1 MRDRT
6 SMAPGAWR
14 LRVAAWARRLAG
26 VMARM
31 RVREKAGSMVRLMV
45 RLMAGSMA
53 GLMAGQGASAS
64 ALATAAAAPAA
75 SSSAPTPAAADVEGL
90 KGFYRQPALR
100 GNQVVFVA
108 EGDLWRVAL
117 GGGRAERL
125 TTHPGQEAWPALS
138 PDGRWL
144 AFVGSHDGGADA
156 YVMPTAGGV
165 PRRLTWEGSGVR
177 VWGFGAT
184 GEVLVTVSSRN
195 GHPVTQLQA
204 VDPRTMTRRL
214 LPVAQA
220 SDGALS
226 ADGKRLYFT
235 RNGLRG
241 DNARQYRGGA
251 IARLWVLE
259 LEGRAEARPLVEER
273 ANDRRPMPYR
283 DARGQDRVAFLSDRD
298 GTVNLWSVRTDG
310 SGLRQ
315 HTRHAGWDI
324 RHASLDGTRVVY
336 ALGADLR
343 VADLANDEDRLLD
356 IRLGGDF
363 EAQRQRWIARP
374 QTYLTK
380 IAMAPDGERVL
391 LAARGRLATQG
402 VGALRRAELPQP
414 ADGRCRDAIFGHD
427 ARHVYAL
434 CDFGGEPEVW
444 RFAANG
450 TGAALQVTRGA
461 TSQRETL
468 SASPDGRWLAHT
480 DRDGRLWLTDL
491 KAEGYPTRE
500 LDHNRMDGRFD
511 ELTWSAD
518 GTAIAFTRAVG
529 TVTRSQLVLLRL
541 ADGHQ
546 QVLTSDRYDTDSP
559 AFSPDGR
566 WLYFASNRH
575 FAVTGNPSPWGDRN
589 LGPYFDR
596 RTRLYALALQPG
608 LRAPMAVPD
617 ELTGG
622 TGAAPAGTPGPAGAA
637 AAVAAPAAAAA
648 AASAPAAPARSAAPL
663 AAAGRTRSL
672 PAIVWEGL
680 AARLHELPAAPGNYR
695 ALRTDG
701 RRMWLLDTE
710 YGTER
715 RTSLKTF
722 ALEPGE
728 ARLETVSP
736 DVREFALSADGRR
749 MMVVRSAGGPGS
761 APEILLVEAGPRLP
775 GETARLQVR
784 WADWSIAT
792 DPKAEWRQMFAD
804 AWRMQREHFYDR
816 DMHGVDWVAV
826 RRRHEPLLERVTDR
840 VELAELL
847 AQMVSHLGALHS
859 QVSAPD
865 LRSGPEEPVLASLAA
880 ELRRVEAGWR
890 IDRILRGDPELPTEA
905 SPLGAPGLEIAEGD
919 VITAI
924 NGRAADG
931 APDPA
936 ELLRGQAGRQVLLAL
951 RKADG
956 RTAQAVVVPV
966 SLARERQLRL
976 LDWRQSRLRTT
987 LQASQGRIG
996 YLHLRAMGRED
1007 IADFAR
1013 EFYAHADRDGLVI
1026 DMRFNG
1032 GGNIDSWVL
1041 EKLLRRAWVWWQRRS
1056 PPGSPPYPNMQQA
1069 FHGHLVVLVN
1079 EETYSDGETFS
1090 EGFKRLGLGTVIGRR
1105 TSGAGVWLSD
1115 RNRLLDNGIMRAAE
1129 TGQMDAQGR
1138 FLIEGVGV
1146 APDLEVDNPPRA
1158 TFEGAD
1164 AQLDAALAHLQRL
1177 LRERPVQRPAPGP
1190 YPRPVR

>member
-1 MRDRT
+1 M
-6 SMAPGAWR
+6 
-14 LRVAAWARRLAG
+14 
-26 VMARM
+26 
-31 RVREKAGSMVRLMV
+31 
-45 RLMAGSMA
+45 
-53 GLMAGQGASAS
+53 
-64 ALATAAAAPAA
+64 ALATGALVALPAAPAA
-75 SSSAPTPAAADVEGL
+75 TEEGV

-156 YVMPTAGGV
+156 YVMPVAGGV

-177 VWGFGAT
+177 VWGFAAS
-184 GEVLVTVSSRN
+184 GEVLVTLPSRH
-195 GHPVTQLQA
+195 GHSVTQLQA
-204 VDPRTMTRRL
+204 VDPRTLARRL

-235 RNGLRG
+235 RSGLRG
-241 DNARQYRGGA
+241 DHARQYRGGA

-283 DARGQDRVAFLSDRD
+283 DARGQERVAFLSDRD
-298 GTVNLWSVRTDG
+298 GTVNLWSVRADG
-310 SGLRQ
+310 AGLRQ

-324 RHASLDGTRVVY
+324 RHAALDGTRVVY

-343 VADLANDEDRLLD
+343 VADLSTDDDRLLD

-363 EAQRQRWIARP
+363 EAQRQRWVARP
-374 QTYLTK
+374 QAYLTK
-380 IAMAPDGERVL
+380 VAMAPDGERVL

-414 ADGRCRDAIFGHD
+414 ADGRCRDAVFGHD

-434 CDFGGEPEVW
+434 CDFAGEPEVW
-444 RFAANG
+444 RFAAHG
-450 TGAALQVTRGA
+450 TDAAVQVTRGA
-461 TSQRETL
+461 TAQRETL

-491 KAEGYPTRE
+491 KAQGYPTRE
-500 LDHNRMDGRFD
+500 LEHNRMDGRYD
-511 ELTWSAD
+511 ELKWSPD
-518 GTAIAFTRAVG
+518 GTAIAYTRAVG
-529 TVTRSQLVLLRL
+529 TMTRSQLVLLRL
-541 ADGHQ
+541 ADGHR

-596 RTRLYALALQPG
+596 RTKLYALALQPG

-617 ELTGG
+617 ELT
-622 TGAAPAGTPGPAGAA
+622 
-637 AAVAAPAAAAA
+637 PAAAAA
-648 AASAPAAPARSAAPL
+648 PPGAAGPPGAASAPGAAASAPTAPARP
-663 AAAGRTRSL
+663 AAGRARAL
-672 PAIVWEGL
+672 PAIAWEGL
-680 AARLHELPAAPGNYR
+680 AARLHELPVAPGNYR

-710 YGTER
+710 QGTER

-728 ARLETVSP
+728 ARLETMSP
-736 DVREFALSADGRR
+736 DVREFELSADGRR
-749 MMVVRSAGGPGS
+749 MMVVRGAGSPGSPGS
-761 APEILLVEAGPRLP
+761 APEILLLEAGARAPA
-775 GETARLQVR
+775 ETARFQVR

-816 DMHGVDWVAV
+816 DMHGVDWAAV

-840 VELAELL
+840 LELAELL

-865 LRSGPEEPVLASLAA
+865 LRSGPDEPALASLAA
-880 ELRRVEAGWR
+880 SLARVESGWR
-890 IDRILRGDPELPTEA
+890 IERILRGDPELPTEA
-905 SPLGAPGLEIAEGD
+905 SPLGAPGLDIVEGD

-924 NGRAADG
+924 NGRPASSAA
-931 APDPA
+931 DPA
-936 ELLRGQAGRQVLLAL
+936 ELLRGQAGRQVLLGL

-956 RTAQAVVVPV
+956 RAVQAVVVPV
-966 SLARERQLRL
+966 SLSRERQLRL
-976 LDWRQSRLRTT
+976 LDWRQSRLRTV
-987 LQASQGRIG
+987 LESSQGRIG

-1013 EFYAHADRDGLVI
+1013 EFYAHVDRDGLVI

-1056 PPGSPPYPNMQQA
+1056 PPGAPPYPNMQQA
-1069 FHGHLVVLVN
+1069 FQGHLVVLVN

-1158 TFEGAD
+1158 TFEGGD

-1177 LRERPVQRPAPGP
+1177 LRERPVQRPTPGP

>member
-1 MRDRT
+1 MT
-6 SMAPGAWR
+6 LTFLCAPR
-14 LRVAAWARRLAG
+14 WARRPRSWAAAGLALAG
-26 VMARM
+26 LL
-31 RVREKAGSMVRLMV
+31 GSGWLQ
-45 RLMAGSMA
+45 ANP
-53 GLMAGQGASAS
+53 
-64 ALATAAAAPAA
+64 APAA
-75 SSSAPTPAAADVEGL
+75 ATASADSGVQ
-90 KGFYRQPALR
+90 GFYRQPALR
-100 GNQVVFVA
+100 GNHVVFVA
-108 EGDLWRVAL
+108 EGDLWRVGL

-156 YVMPTAGGV
+156 YVMPLAGGV

-177 VWGFGAT
+177 VWGFAAT
-184 GEVLVTVSSRN
+184 GEVLVTVPARS
-195 GHPVTQLQA
+195 GHPTTQLQA
-204 VDPRTMTRRL
+204 VEPRTLARRM

-235 RNGLRG
+235 RSGLRG
-241 DNARQYRGGA
+241 DHARQYRGGA

-298 GTVNLWSVRTDG
+298 GTVNLWSVRADG
-310 SGLRQ
+310 AGLRQ

-324 RHASLDGTRVVY
+324 RHAALDGTRVVY

-343 VADLANDEDRLLD
+343 VADLASDEDRLLD

-363 EAQRQRWIARP
+363 EAQRQRWVARP
-374 QTYLTK
+374 QTFLTK
-380 IAMAPDGERVL
+380 VAMAPDGERVL

-414 ADGRCRDAIFGHD
+414 ADGRCRDAVFSHD
-427 ARHVYAL
+427 SRHVYAL
-434 CDFGGEPEVW
+434 CDFAGEPEVW
-444 RFAANG
+444 RLPANG
-450 TGAALQVTRGA
+450 AGAPVQITRGA
-461 TSQRETL
+461 TAQRETL
-468 SASPDGRWLAHT
+468 RASPDGRWLVHD

-491 KAEGYPTRE
+491 QAEGYPTRE
-500 LDHNRMDGRFD
+500 LEHNRMDGRFED
-511 ELTWSAD
+511 VAWSPD
-518 GTAIAFTRAVG
+518 GSALAFTRAVG
-529 TVTRSQLVLLRL
+529 NVTRSQLVLLRL
-541 ADGHQ
+541 ADGQ
-546 QVLTSDRYDTDSP
+546 RQVLTSDRYDTDSP

-575 FAVTGNPSPWGDRN
+575 FAITGNSSPWGDRN
-589 LGPYFDR
+589 LGPNFDR

-617 ELTGG
+617 ELTP
-622 TGAAPAGTPGPAGAA
+622 AAPAN
-637 AAVAAPAAAAA
+637 APAAASGTASGAGPGSGSGAA
-648 AASAPAAPARSAAPL
+648 TARAVAPAASAPAPTAPAAASR
-663 AAAGRTRSL
+663 ARAL

-680 AARLHELPAAPGNYR
+680 AGRLHELPVAPGNYR
-695 ALRTDG
+695 MLRTDG

-710 YGTER
+710 FGSER

-728 ARLETVSP
+728 ARLETVASE
-736 DVREFALSADGRR
+736 VREFELGADAKR
-749 MMVVRSAGGPGS
+749 MMVVRGAGGPGA
-761 APEILLVEAGPRLP
+761 APEILLVEAGARLP
-775 GETARLQVR
+775 AETARAQVR
-784 WADWSIAT
+784 WSDWSIAT

-816 DMHGVDWVAV
+816 DMHGVDWLAV

-840 VELAELL
+840 VELAELM

-859 QVSAPD
+859 QVGAPD
-865 LRSGPEEPVLASLAA
+865 LRSGPEEPALASLGA
-880 ELRRVEAGWR
+880 ELVREPGGWR
-890 IDRILRGDPELPTEA
+890 IARILRGDPELPGEA
-905 SPLGAPGLEIAEGD
+905 SPLAAPGLEIAEGD
-919 VITAI
+919 VITAL
-924 NGRAADG
+924 NGRAA
-931 APDPA
+931 AEASDPA

-956 RTAQAVVVPV
+956 RSVQAVVLPV

-976 LDWRQSRLRTT
+976 LDWRQSRLRTV
-987 LQASQGRIG
+987 LEASQGRIG
-996 YLHLRAMGRED
+996 YLHLRAMGGLD
-1007 IADFAR
+1007 MADFAR
-1013 EFYAHADRDGLVI
+1013 EFYAHSDRDGLVI
-1026 DMRFNG
+1026 DMRFNS

-1146 APDLEVDNPPRA
+1146 APDVEVDNPPRG
-1158 TFEGAD
+1158 TFEGGD

-1177 LRERPVQRPAPGP
+1177 LRERPVQRPVPGP
-1190 YPRPVR
+1190 YPRPVRGAPNP

>member
-1 MRDRT
+1 MERLKMQART
-6 SMAPGAWR
+6 KPGS
-14 LRVAAWARRLAG
+14 LLGSFSGSLVAAAG
-26 VMARM
+26 
-31 RVREKAGSMVRLMV
+31 
-45 RLMAGSMA
+45 
-53 GLMAGQGASAS
+53 
-64 ALATAAAAPAA
+64 ALAIACAAPAATAAPAA
-75 SSSAPTPAAADVEGL
+75 SPEDGL

-144 AFVGSHDGGADA
+144 AFVGTHDGGADA

-177 VWGFGAT
+177 VWGFAAT
-184 GEVLVTVSSRN
+184 GEVLVTLPSRN
-195 GHPVTQLQA
+195 GHSVTQLQA
-204 VDPRTMTRRL
+204 VDPRTMARRL

-259 LEGRAEARPLVEER
+259 LEGRAEARPLVQER

-298 GTVNLWSVRTDG
+298 GTVNLWSVRADG

-324 RHASLDGTRVVY
+324 RHAALDATRVVY

-343 VADLANDEDRLLD
+343 VADLATDEDRLLD

-363 EAQRQRWIARP
+363 EAQRQRWITRP
-374 QTYLTK
+374 QAYLTK
-380 IAMAPDGERVL
+380 VAMAPDGERVL

-414 ADGRCRDAIFGHD
+414 ADGRCREAVFGHD

-434 CDFGGEPEVW
+434 CDFAGEPEVW
-444 RFAANG
+444 RFAANASE
-450 TGAALQVTRGA
+450 AAVQITRGA
-461 TSQRETL
+461 TAQRETL

-491 KAEGYPTRE
+491 RVEGYPTRQ
-500 LDHNRMDGRFD
+500 LDHNRTDGRFD
-511 ELTWSAD
+511 EMTWSPD

-529 TVTRSQLVLLRL
+529 TMTRSQLVLLRL

-566 WLYFASNRH
+566 WLYFTSNRH

-596 RTRLYALALQPG
+596 RTKLYALALQPG
-608 LRAPMAVPD
+608 LRAQMAVPD
-617 ELTGG
+617 ELTPPVPAP
-622 TGAAPAGTPGPAGAA
+622 GAAGGSGSTAGSGAS
-637 AAVAAPAAAAA
+637 AAPPGA
-648 AASAPAAPARSAAPL
+648 AASAPAAATPVRPASPT
-663 AAAGRTRSL
+663 AAGRARAL
-672 PAIVWEGL
+672 PPIAWEAL
-680 AARLHELPAAPGNYR
+680 ATRLHELPVAPGNYR

-710 YGTER
+710 QGTER

-722 ALEPGE
+722 VLEPGE

-736 DVREFALSADGRR
+736 EVREFELSADGRR
-749 MMVVRSAGGPGS
+749 MMVVRGSGSPGS
-761 APEILLVEAGPRLP
+761 APEILLVEAGARLP
-775 GETARLQVR
+775 AETARQQVR

-792 DPKAEWRQMFAD
+792 DPKSEWRQMFAD

-816 DMHGVDWVAV
+816 DMHGVDWAAV
-826 RRRHEPLLERVTDR
+826 RQRHEPLLERVTDR
-840 VELAELL
+840 LELAELL

-865 LRSGPEEPVLASLAA
+865 LRSGPEEPALASLAA
-880 ELRRVEAGWR
+880 ELTRVEAGWR

-924 NGRAADG
+924 NGRRAGGEAGAAG
-931 APDPA
+931 AAGANDPA

-956 RTAQAVVVPV
+956 RSAQAVVVPV

-976 LDWRQSRLRTT
+976 LDWRQSRLRTV
-987 LQASQGRIG
+987 LDSSQGRIG

-1013 EFYAHADRDGLVI
+1013 EFYAHVERDGLII

-1056 PPGSPPYPNMQQA
+1056 PPGAPPYPNMQQA
-1069 FHGHLVVLVN
+1069 FQGHLVVLVN

-1158 TFEGAD
+1158 TFDGGD